1 MDLIL
6 DQKSIVILHLS
17 PVQKHETAQPFDIHN
32 NASDTCIKNF
42 NISTFHS
49 WKVRAKDFHL
59 RKWAAYLLLLCW
71 IIYYI

>member
-17 PVQKHETAQPFDIHN
+17 PVQKHETARPFDIHN

-49 WKVRAKDFHL
+49 
-59 RKWAAYLLLLCW
+59 
-71 IIYYI
+71 